1 MDMASYTTNYG
12 LHQWAASDDF
22 LRTDF
27 NADHLLIDTALAGI
41 QGDVDGKVEVVTG
54 SYTGN
59 KNVQEHTDDPEY
71 QTVSLGFTPKAVVV
85 LQSTFSFELSDYNGF
100 SDLWLVPG
108 AVTDGTDGS
117 THTKAQII
125 TGGFTVSTYAN
136 LNGRTYRYAA
146 FK

>member
-1 MDMASYTTNYG
+1 MAAYTEHYG
-12 LHQWAASDDF
+12 LHQWAATDNF

-27 NADHLLIDTALAGI
+27 NTDHQLIDAALAGI

-108 AVTDGTDGS
+108 AVTDGTSGS

>member
-1 MDMASYTTNYG
+1 MATYTPHYQ

-41 QGDVDGKVEVVTG
+41 QGDVDGKVEVATG

-59 KNVQEHTDDPEY
+59 KNVQENADDPEY

-85 LQSTFSFELSDYNGF
+85 LQSAFSFELSDYNGF
-100 SDLWLVPG
+100 SDLWIVPG
-108 AVTDGTDGS
+108 AVTDGTDGGA
-117 THTKAQII
+117 HTKAQIV